1 MKSDFYNLTYN
12 NVIIATSWSKNS
24 LTNLHIKL
32 KQNPKQL
39 KDLIRHKRVIVL
51 PENDNDAQK
60 LIDNIKDR
68 KEIDERD

>member
-12 NVIIATSWSKNS
+12 NVIIATSWSMNS

-39 KDLIRHKRVIVL
+39 KDLIRHKIVIVL
-51 PENDNDAQK
+51 PENDNEAQN
-60 LIDNIKDR
+60 LIDNIKDS
-68 KEIDERD
+68 KKWVK